1 MFARLLSR
9 LYKFPD
15 LLQFRKL
22 LSNSKCCG
30 EKQRQ
35 IRGNGDRE
43 AALLDKVVRREHA
56 CLNSSS

>member
-43 AALLDKVVRREHA
+43 AALLARWLEENMLA
-56 CLNSSS
+56 